1 MKLYCPI
8 CRRKVEVKNPT
19 ERIVP
24 INHGQR
30 KLMEGMDAKGHKV
43 AQFVSM
49 KPQVAKPTRKRKAKK
64 RSSMSYFP
72 SWS

>member
-8 CRRKVEVKNPT
+8 CRRKVEVKNPS
-19 ERIVP
+19 ERIVT

-30 KLMEGMDAKGHKV
+30 KMMEGMDAKGHKV

-49 KPQVAKPTRKRKAKK
+49 KPQVAKPVRKKTKR